1 MEDKFLLN
9 KINFILFSLIPLSII
24 IGASVSLINVI
35 LICFFFIISFSFH
48 KNLGS
53 IFDKSVIALFII
65 FIYLL
70 FNSLISVDYS
80 IGIYRNFGFVRFIIL
95 FLAINYLFYKIDGK
109 HIFTSWLIFLCI
121 VLFDCYIEL
130 IFGTNLLGY
139 GEEYRNRLV
148 SFFKDEPIVASYFN
162 GFILIIFGFFL
173 NNFKNYNHT
182 EKILFSF
189 LILLF
194 LICILFTGERSNTIK
209 IILGFFILFYFID
222 FIKLKIKLSLTF
234 VLIFLLG
241 TIFYNSNYLKNRFG
255 GQLFSQLF
263 DNETRAS
270 FIKNN
275 VYFNNYSSGI
285 EVFKSYPL
293 IGVGNKNYRIVT
305 CEKEKKKIDKLI
317 CNTHPH
323 QVYIEFLSEHGLLGT
338 IILIS
343 LFFYLMFKNLRVILI
358 SKNYI
363 QIGALIYLVISFIP
377 VLPSGSFFN
386 NFNSTL
392 FFINL
397 SLLYAINKD
406 TNIFHCNLKKN

>member
-1 MEDKFLLN
+1 M
-9 KINFILFSLIPLSII
+9 
-24 IGASVSLINVI
+24 
-35 LICFFFIISFSFH
+35 
-48 KNLGS
+48 
-53 IFDKSVIALFII
+53 
-65 FIYLL
+65 
-70 FNSLISVDYS
+70 
-80 IGIYRNFGFVRFIIL
+80 
-95 FLAINYLFYKIDGK
+95 
-109 HIFTSWLIFLCI
+109 
-121 VLFDCYIEL
+121 
-130 IFGTNLLGY
+130 
-139 GEEYRNRLV
+139 
-148 SFFKDEPIVASYFN
+148 
-162 GFILIIFGFFL
+162 
-173 NNFKNYNHT
+173 
-182 EKILFSF
+182 
-189 LILLF
+189 
-194 LICILFTGERSNTIK
+194 
-209 IILGFFILFYFID
+209 
-222 FIKLKIKLSLTF
+222 
-234 VLIFLLG
+234 LG

-263 DNETRAS
+263 DNETRAN

-293 IGVGNKNYRIVT
+293 MGVGNKNYRIVT

-338 IILIS
+338 IILIG